1 MRFQILSKRI
11 ADGVRDD
18 KEHQVPV
25 SETDFTLGWV
35 HVDVEFHVR
44 HVQEQYRYGLALRSI
59 RLVCLRNGLAH
70 HLVFDGTVPHEK
82 ELVVALAVRF
92 GRGRDIACYMDAC
105 FGVINGEQPL
115 GDLGADGFGDAAAEF
130 SGNACED
137 RPIAN
142 FIVKTDFRVRNGG
155 L

>member
-1 MRFQILSKRI
+1 M
-11 ADGVRDD
+11 
-18 KEHQVPV
+18 
-25 SETDFTLGWV
+25 

-130 SGNACED
+130 SGNASED